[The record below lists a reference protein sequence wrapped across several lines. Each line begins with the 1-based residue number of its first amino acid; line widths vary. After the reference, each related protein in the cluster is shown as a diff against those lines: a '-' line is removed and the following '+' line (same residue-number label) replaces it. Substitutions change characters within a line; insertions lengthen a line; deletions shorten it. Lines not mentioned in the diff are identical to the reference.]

1 MKLYGKEQRVRLR
14 STVAVARFLKGTPVR
29 AVWCQFYND
38 KRQEWTKRRLI
49 LASEVDLE
57 SQTIVQL
64 YARRWGIEPLFHN
77 LRRWWGFNNLWQQTR
92 TLLESWMQIRSCA
105 WTLTQSLSLAIAEDF
120 PMHEI
125 APLRIGQPV
134 TAGLVAQWLR
144 REFTGLASHTP
155 MQRKS
160 GKLQRPEARH
170 APLVTSRCRFC
181 GPACSLHRNLS
192 LVRRLIANGRRQ
204 RSSV

>member
-1 MKLYGKEQRVRLR
+1 MARNSACGI
-14 STVAVARFLKGTPVR
+14 AVARFLKGTPVR

-57 SQTIVQL
+57 AQTIVQL

-77 LRRWWGFNNLWQQTR
+77 LKRWWGFNNLWQQ
-92 TLLESWMQIRSCA
+92 IRSCT

-134 TAGLVAQWLR
+134 TAGLVAQWLH

-155 MQRKS
+155 VQRKS
-160 GKLQRPEARH
+160 RKLQRRRGASR
-170 APLVTSRCRFC
+170 PLSYQSMPLLRPRMRASSQSQSRSPFY
-181 GPACSLHRNLS
+181 
-192 LVRRLIANGRRQ
+192 RQ
-204 RSSV
+204 RDGNSVRVS